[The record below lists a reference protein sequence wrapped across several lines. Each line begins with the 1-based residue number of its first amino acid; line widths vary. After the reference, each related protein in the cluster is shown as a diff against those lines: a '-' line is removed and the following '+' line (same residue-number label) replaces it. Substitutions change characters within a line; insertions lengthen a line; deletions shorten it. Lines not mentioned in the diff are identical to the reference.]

1 MASSARALG
10 MLTLQFFPISTCQ

>member
-10 MLTLQFFPISTCQ
+10 MLTLQFFPISTCP